1 MRHWRTAIV
10 LLGVLGLLVQ
20 ATLVVR
26 HSTSMLASNLLQGEL
41 SKLHIMCKAD
51 GSSQQAVPSGTN
63 APLPDTE
70 GQSTDC
76 PICQGLGSAVT
87 VVPQRPPLIAPVV
100 DRASARLQI
109 VAEII
114 TRRMAAERPP
124 PTGPPQAA

>member
-10 LLGVLGLLVQ
+10 LLSVLGLLVQ
-20 ATLVVR
+20 AALVVR
-26 HSTSMLASNLLQGEL
+26 HSTSMLANNLLQGEL
-41 SKLHIMCKAD
+41 SKLHVMCKTD
-51 GSSQQAVPSGTN
+51 GSSQQG
-63 APLPDTE
+63 APLAPDAPVPGTE
-70 GQSTDC
+70 GQSPDC
-76 PICQGLGSAVT
+76 PICQGLGCAVA
-87 VVPQRPPLIAPVV
+87 VVPDRPLIAPVV

>member
-10 LLGVLGLLVQ
+10 LLGVLGLLLQ
-20 ATLVVR
+20 AGLVVR
-26 HSTSMLASNLLQGEL
+26 HSASMLASNFLQGEL
-41 SKLHIMCKAD
+41 SKLHVICRAD
-51 GSSQQAVPSGTN
+51 GSSQQGASGPDI
-63 APLPDTE
+63 PLPGTDR
-70 GQSTDC
+70 QSLDC
-76 PICQGLGSAVT
+76 PICQGLGSAVA
-87 VVPQRPPLIAPVV
+87 VVPEWPLIAPVV